1 MRLLN
6 TQLRFLKSAHKLLLF
21 ELLNEQK
28 IQIKP
33 ADHSFILLMIIRQKS
48 VWFKC
53 G

>member
-6 TQLRFLKSAHKLLLF
+6 AQPRFLKSAHKLPIF
-21 ELLNEQK
+21 EMLNEQE
-28 IQIKP
+28 IQLKL
-33 ADHSFILLMIIRQKS
+33 ADHSFILLIIIQQNS